1 MVGSLTGAVALTT
14 SHNSPQR
21 ILVTGRIWLYAGTSG
36 VSGGTNLR
44 QKLKT
49 VKIHPVQTISRK
61 DLEFIKVSSTTTR
74 QPPIYSVKI

>member
-36 VSGGTNLR
+36 VSGGTN
-44 QKLKT
+44 
-49 VKIHPVQTISRK
+49 
-61 DLEFIKVSSTTTR
+61 
-74 QPPIYSVKI
+74 